1 MSASSLPNI
10 DAVKTVIVDAA
21 REVGLG
27 QVLVRDSSTKDDGSM
42 VTETDRRM
50 QEQLFAALRSRWP
63 QFAVMG
69 EEMEYRS
76 QSEVV
81 TADGKGFWTLDP
93 LDGTTNFA
101 MGYPFYGVSLAL
113 VIEGEACLGV
123 VYDPI
128 RNELFSAIVNG
139 GAFLNDRPLHT
150 PDTGLMLRQCIANV
164 DYKRLVAHLAERLV
178 RYPPYRS
185 QRNLGS
191 SVLEW
196 CWLAAGRVQLYL
208 HGGQRMWDYAAG
220 SLILR
225 EAGGVFTTLEGLPF
239 DCRKITKRS
248 VVAAVNSELHHS
260 WLQWIWQNDER
271 RKNSNVTL

>member
-1 MSASSLPNI
+1 MPASSLPDI

-27 QVLVRDSSTKDDGSM
+27 KVLVRDSSTKDDGSM

-81 TADGKGFWTLDP
+81 TADGQGFWTLDP
-93 LDGTTNFA
+93 LDG
-101 MGYPFYGVSLAL
+101 
-113 VIEGEACLGV
+113 CLGV

-128 RNELFSAIVNG
+128 RNELFSAIANG
-139 GAFLNDRPLHT
+139 GAFLNERPLHT

-248 VVAAVNSELHHS
+248 VVAAVNSELHHA
-260 WLQWIWQNDER
+260 WLQWSWQNDER

>member
-101 MGYPFYGVSLAL
+101 MGYPYYGVSLAL

-123 VYDPI
+123 VYDPS

-150 PDTGLMLRQCIANV
+150 PDTL
-164 DYKRLVAHLAERLV
+164 
-178 RYPPYRS
+178 
-185 QRNLGS
+185 
-191 SVLEW
+191 
-196 CWLAAGRVQLYL
+196 
-208 HGGQRMWDYAAG
+208 
-220 SLILR
+220 SLIH
-225 EAGGVFTTLEGLPF
+225 
-239 DCRKITKRS
+239 I
-248 VVAAVNSELHHS
+248 
-260 WLQWIWQNDER
+260 
-271 RKNSNVTL
+271 

>member
-1 MSASSLPNI
+1 M
-10 DAVKTVIVDAA
+10 
-21 REVGLG
+21 
-27 QVLVRDSSTKDDGSM
+27 
-42 VTETDRRM
+42 
-50 QEQLFAALRSRWP
+50 
-63 QFAVMG
+63 
-69 EEMEYRS
+69 
-76 QSEVV
+76 
-81 TADGKGFWTLDP
+81 
-93 LDGTTNFA
+93 
-101 MGYPFYGVSLAL
+101 
-113 VIEGEACLGV
+113 GV

-128 RNELFSAIVNG
+128 RNEVFSAIVNG

-248 VVAAVNSELHHS
+248 VVAAVNSELHHA